1 MLNHVHKKNTVKTFF
16 PSVELLTPK
25 TNREIRRLRNTL
37 YLDLQQQSR
46 EAGDE
51 VRQAGVRHTL
61 LAVPRRAAQLHHLLG
76 LLFTA
81 PAQLS
86 GVVRR
91 HHALIRG
98 QLGPIACER

>member
-1 MLNHVHKKNTVKTFF
+1 MYKKHIKTYFS
-16 PSVELLTPK
+16 SVEILKLK
-25 TNREIRRLRNTL
+25 TNIEIRQFWNTL

-51 VRQAGVRHTL
+51 VREAGVCHSL
-61 LAVPRRAAQLHHLLG
+61 LAVPRRAAQLDHLLG

-81 PAQLS
+81 PAQLC
-86 GVVRR
+86 GMVRR

-98 QLGPIACER
+98 QLGPIECER